1 MKGGMKVIYVILV
14 KALYGCIKSALFNST
29 LKEVGFELN
38 PQGSCIANCTVNG
51 KQCAIEW

>member
-29 LKEVGFELN
+29 LKELGFELN

-51 KQCAIEW
+51 KQCTIEW